1 MKLPIIPKFQNLI
14 FVITTMLKF
23 QLRTIL
29 LLSAPATQVAF
40 QNCASFTKC
49 ITKIDETTIDDA
61 EDLDLVMSVY
71 NLVQYISNY
80 SETTGSLWLYS
91 KNEPTDFNNNIADT
105 DNFKSFKHKAK
116 LLGNTVAQ
124 DDNNANG
131 ILKNVRIAVPLKY
144 LSGFWRLLEI
154 AID

>member
-1 MKLPIIPKFQNLI
+1 M
-14 FVITTMLKF
+14 
-23 QLRTIL
+23 
-29 LLSAPATQVAF
+29 SAPATQVAF

-71 NLVQYISNY
+71 NLVQYSSNY
-80 SETTGSLWLYS
+80 SEATGSLWLYS

-116 LLGNTVAQ
+116 LLGNTVAR
-124 DDNNANG
+124 DDNDANG

>member
-1 MKLPIIPKFQNLI
+1 MSIYNLI
-14 FVITTMLKF
+14 EY
-23 QLRTIL
+23 
-29 LLSAPATQVAF
+29 SS
-40 QNCASFTKC
+40 C
-49 ITKIDETTIDDA
+49 
-61 EDLDLVMSVY
+61 
-71 NLVQYISNY
+71 Y

-91 KNEPTDFNNNIADT
+91 KNEASDFNNNIADT

-124 DDNNANG
+124 DDNDANG

>member
-1 MKLPIIPKFQNLI
+1 M
-14 FVITTMLKF
+14 
-23 QLRTIL
+23 
-29 LLSAPATQVAF
+29 SAPATQVAF

-61 EDLDLVMSVY
+61 KDLNLVMSVY
-71 NLVQYISNY
+71 NLVQYSSNY

-124 DDNNANG
+124 DDNDANG

>member
-1 MKLPIIPKFQNLI
+1 M
-14 FVITTMLKF
+14 
-23 QLRTIL
+23 IL

-71 NLVQYISNY
+71 NLVQYSSNY
-80 SETTGSLWLYS
+80 SEATGSLWLYS
-91 KNEPTDFNNNIADT
+91 KNEPADFNNNIADT

-116 LLGNTVAQ
+116 LLGNTVAR
-124 DDNNANG
+124 DDNDANG

-154 AID
+154 ATD